1 MLENVKISHIVQT
14 YRITTV
20 NKNSDV
26 LSEDVVGGKPYDK
39 DTDVID
45 AIKLYNEAVHN
56 LKEGESVILSTNIFV
71 DGIDGIIR
79 SPETTTLAKYTSKV
93 VSLV

>member
-1 MLENVKISHIVQT
+1 MLENVKISQIVQT
-14 YRITTV
+14 YRVTTV
-20 NKNSDV
+20 NKKSDV
-26 LSEDVVGGKPYDK
+26 LSEDVIGGAPYGK

-79 SPETTTLAKYTSKV
+79 KPETTTLAKYTSKV